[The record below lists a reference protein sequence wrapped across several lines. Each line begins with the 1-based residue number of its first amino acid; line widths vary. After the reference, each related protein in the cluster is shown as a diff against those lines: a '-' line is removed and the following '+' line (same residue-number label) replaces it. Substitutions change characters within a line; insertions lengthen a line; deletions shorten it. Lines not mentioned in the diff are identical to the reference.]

1 MSKWTYLLGSG
12 LVAAAVG
19 GWWFYKKPLHKG
31 LSYEQESKLLVQNE
45 SEAKGKDSYK
55 NINKDSGY
63 DASAARDAQ
72 STGASKAAVVLR
84 QGTSEAGN
92 RVSAELRGWTE
103 SAEVLAYSQIH
114 SKVLVSEQEKDQRK
128 ALLQDRVLIRR
139 TTELLTNPQVVT
151 QMSDREIS
159 TGIDLL
165 VESFR
170 MDNHGVARES
180 ILGLIQDSKLEDG
193 GLDTEARQALAEVK
207 AEILFAALGADPFI
221 DEELSVSEFGPVTG
235 RIYENVQAERALI
248 LEESRVSS
256 RVSSTN

>member
-1 MSKWTYLLGSG
+1 MNKWTYLLGSG

-19 GWWFYKKPLHKG
+19 GWWFYKKPIHKE
-31 LSYEQESKLLVQNE
+31 LTYEQESKLLADERDGSHVGRGSQGNIK
-45 SEAKGKDSYK
+45 SSKGMISQ
-55 NINKDSGY
+55 
-63 DASAARDAQ
+63 ASQ
-72 STGASKAAVVLR
+72 AVV
-84 QGTSEAGN
+84 GATSHEGRAHDGGN
-92 RVSAELRGWTE
+92 SGVGGGVSAELRGWIA
-103 SAEVLAYSQIH
+103 SSQVVAYSEIH
-114 SKVLVSEQEKDQRK
+114 SKVLVSEQEKEQRK

-139 TTELLTNPQVVT
+139 TSEILVSPEIVT
-151 QMSDREIS
+151 QMSDQELS

-180 ILGLIQDSKLEDG
+180 ILGLIQDSKLEDAK
-193 GLDTEARQALAEVK
+193 LSSKSRQALAEIK
-207 AEILFAALGADPFI
+207 AEVLFAVLGSDPFI
-221 DEELSVSEFGPVTG
+221 DEELPVSEFGPVTA